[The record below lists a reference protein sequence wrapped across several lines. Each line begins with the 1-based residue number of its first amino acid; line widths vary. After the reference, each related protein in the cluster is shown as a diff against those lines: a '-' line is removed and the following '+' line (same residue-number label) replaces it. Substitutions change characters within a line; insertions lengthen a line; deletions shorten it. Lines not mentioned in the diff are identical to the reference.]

1 MISQVIEIFL
11 FVDPLGK
18 RCNNVRKV
26 ISNFKTERPEEIKL
40 RVIPMVNF
48 NKVYRHTKRQSLQS
62 HISMTD
68 QNNKFSNNTYQACLA
83 FHASAMQGKKMAH
96 KFLAVLQEQ
105 VVEEGFSYS
114 EELMYNIVR
123 NIGLDVDTFKED
135 YNSEFTKKIYR
146 KNLNLA
152 GEMQVK
158 TTPSLV
164 IYRGDN
170 DAVRLNKKI
179 ENEMLHS
186 ICGFENALKNFQS
199 NDEPTDTEAQN
210 ILSFESSL

>member
-1 MISQVIEIFL
+1 MSSQVIEIFL

-26 ISNFKTERPEEIKL
+26 ITNFKTERPERIKL

-48 NKVYRHTKRQSLQS
+48 NKVYRHTKRQSVKS
-62 HISMTD
+62 HSSVVN
-68 QNNKFSNNTYQACLA
+68 QNNEFSTNTYQACLA
-83 FHASAMQGKKMAH
+83 FHASAMQGKRMAH

-123 NIGLDVDTFKED
+123 NIGLDVDTFTED
-135 YNSEFTKKIYR
+135 YESEFTKSIYK
-146 KNLNLA
+146 KNLHLA

-158 TTPSLV
+158 STPSIV
-164 IYRGDN
+164 IYKDDDDG
-170 DAVRLNKKI
+170 VRLNKGI

-186 ICGFENALKNFQS
+186 ICGIDNALKNFPS
-199 NDEPTDTEAQN
+199 KEYEIATETEN
-210 ILSFESSL
+210 ILSFECPL